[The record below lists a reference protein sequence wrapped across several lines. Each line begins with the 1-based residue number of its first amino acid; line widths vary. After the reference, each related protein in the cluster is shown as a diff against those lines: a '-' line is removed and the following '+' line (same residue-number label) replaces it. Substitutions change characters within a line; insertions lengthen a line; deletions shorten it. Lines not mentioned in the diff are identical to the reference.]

1 MRPLSLRLRLMLLGG
16 ATILLVM
23 ALSVTMLAVLFD
35 RHVQRV
41 AVSDLRDR
49 ALVLLSVIEPGTPP
63 QMRDQP
69 RNPSWQL
76 PFSGHYWQVWLGDQP
91 LRSRSLWDVTLPVP
105 ADAPPPGE
113 GRVLQLDGP
122 GDQRLLA
129 LDQQVLIG
137 QGATA
142 SSIRLIVAE
151 DMEDSAQA
159 RAAFLRDLV
168 PWLAGLAALLLAASF
183 VQVTLGLRPLAQVGA
198 HLRGLAQGRRR
209 RLGDDLPSEVAPLAR
224 QLDHLLDDRDR
235 ELDRARHRA
244 GDLAHGFKTPL
255 QALLGDAEALRD
267 QGRTEQADSIEH
279 VVTVMR
285 RHVDREL
292 ARARIRTDAA
302 QARAH
307 PAPIVARL
315 VQVLR
320 RTPAGAGLDW
330 QVDLPQAVAL
340 RIDPG
345 DLTEALGALLENATR
360 HARSRVWVG
369 MRADDDRTAV
379 IIRDDGP
386 GVPDAELA
394 RLAQRGV
401 RLDQGGDGQGI
412 GLAIV
417 TDIAEAAGGRLELI
431 NMLPGLAAELHLPR
445 HPD

>member
-23 ALSVTMLAVLFD
+23 VLSVTMLAVLFD

-69 RNPSWQL
+69 RNPSWQR
-76 PFSGHYWQVWLGDQP
+76 PFSGHYWQVWLDGQP

-105 ADAPPPGE
+105 PDPPPPGE
-113 GRVLQLDGP
+113 GRVLRLAGP
-122 GDQRLLA
+122 ANQSLLA

-142 SSIRLIVAE
+142 VPIRLLVAE
-151 DMEDSAQA
+151 DMEDAAQA
-159 RAAFLRDLV
+159 RTAFLRDLV

-209 RLGDDLPSEVAPLAR
+209 RLGDDLPAEVAPLAR

-307 PAPIVARL
+307 PAPVVARL

-340 RIDPG
+340 RIDPD
-345 DLTEALGALLENATR
+345 DLTEALGALLENAAR
-360 HARSRVWVG
+360 HARSRVQVG
-369 MRADDDRTAV
+369 MRADGDRVAIV
-379 IIRDDGP
+379 IRDDGP

-401 RLDQGGDGQGI
+401 RLDQGGDGHGI

-417 TDIAEAAGGRLELI
+417 TDIAEAAGGRLVLT
-431 NMLPGLAAELHLPR
+431 NTAPGLSAELHLPR